1 MFIHT
6 KKTRLEVVVD
16 MRNEYTWKGWVFLP
30 LVVENFYTLC
40 AVDCWQVC
48 WLVVISIDIRLGK
61 WNCAVESNAK
71 KLKLLMVAWSLGC
84 VHYTTL
90 KSVLSKTVL
99 SRIYL

>member
-1 MFIHT
+1 
-6 KKTRLEVVVD
+6 

-71 KLKLLMVAWSLGC
+71 KLKLLLVA
-84 VHYTTL
+84 TL
-90 KSVLSKTVL
+90 QGFHFCIGAKF
-99 SRIYL
+99 SR

>member
-71 KLKLLMVAWSLGC
+71 K
-84 VHYTTL
+84 TTL
-90 KSVLSKTVL
+90 GGHVTGFSFLYWC
-99 SRIYL
+99 R

>member
-61 WNCAVESNAK
+61 
-71 KLKLLMVAWSLGC
+71 
-84 VHYTTL
+84 
-90 KSVLSKTVL
+90 
-99 SRIYL
+99 

>member
-48 WLVVISIDIRLGK
+48 WLVVISIDIRLGQ
-61 WNCAVESNAK
+61 WNCGVESHAK
-71 KLKLLMVAWSLGC
+71 NSNCTYLPQYVIFSDAVSS
-84 VHYTTL
+84 YIISTL
-90 KSVLSKTVL
+90 
-99 SRIYL
+99 